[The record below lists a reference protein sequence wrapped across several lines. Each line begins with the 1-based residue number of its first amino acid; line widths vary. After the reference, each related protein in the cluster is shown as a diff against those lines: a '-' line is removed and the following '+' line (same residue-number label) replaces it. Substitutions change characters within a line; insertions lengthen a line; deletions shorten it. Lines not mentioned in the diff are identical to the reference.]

1 MARILII
8 DDEESIRFGFKTHL
22 SKEGHEVFTAESY
35 ASSLDILST
44 TDPDLIISDIILGSN
59 TGIDILGE
67 VKDNGMQ
74 CPVIMITGEP
84 NIKTAT
90 DAVRMGAF
98 DYLPKPIKKET
109 ILRVSGL
116 ALQHKALLDE
126 KDKIEEEKERYR
138 KNLEAIFRSLDD
150 AIITVDHE
158 MRVIEANDVTNIICD
173 LSPNEI
179 IGSTFS
185 NDTIQCVKSCHKVL
199 HETLKT
205 KKPIKEFRVECKH
218 KSRPGQIVLLTSSP
232 LTDKQDRFMGA
243 VLVVKD
249 ITRIT
254 NLEIEL
260 KEKHQF
266 HQIIGKSKKMQTL
279 YKLLENLSDTETTVL
294 ITGKSGTGKE
304 MVAKALHFSGVRSD
318 KPLVTVNCSSLSE
331 NLLESELFGHVKGA
345 FTGAVKDKTGRFQMA
360 NKGTIFLDEIGDIAP
375 TVQLKLLRIL
385 QERKFERVGESN
397 TTNADVRVIA
407 ATNCD
412 LIERVRL
419 GLFRQDLYYRLK
431 VIEVALPPL
440 IERRE
445 DIPLLTSHFLNLFKK
460 RFKRDIE
467 KISDEAMDI
476 FMQYT
481 WPGNIRE
488 LEHAMEHAFVL
499 CHDRAIQASHLP
511 PEIIGDSVAKSP
523 LSENKPAD
531 ESQKIIQVLNKAGW
545 NKAKAA
551 RMIGLSRQGIYR
563 KIAKYNI
570 KPPVQANPNIPVK

>member
-8 DDEESIRFGFKTHL
+8 DDEESIRFGFKAHL
-22 SKEGHEVFTAESY
+22 SKESHEVFTAGDY
-35 ASSLDILST
+35 VSSLDILST
-44 TDPDLIISDIILGSN
+44 TDPDLIISDIILENN
-59 TGIDILGE
+59 TGIDILEE
-67 VKDNGMQ
+67 VKSKGMH

-84 NIKTAT
+84 NINTAT

-109 ILRVSGL
+109 LLRVSGL

-126 KDKIEEEKERYR
+126 KDKIEKEKERYR
-138 KNLEAIFRSLDD
+138 NNLEAIFRSLDD

-158 MRVIEANDVTNIICD
+158 MKVIEANDVTNIICD
-173 LSPNEI
+173 FPPNDI
-179 IGSTFS
+179 IGRTFS
-185 NDTIQCVKSCHKVL
+185 NDTNQCVKSCHKVL
-199 HETLKT
+199 QETLKT
-205 KKPIKEFRVECKH
+205 KKPIKEFRVKCTH

-232 LTDKQDRFMGA
+232 LTDKHDKFMGA

-254 NLEIEL
+254 NLEMEL

-266 HQIIGKSKKMQTL
+266 HQIIGKSKDMQEL

-294 ITGKSGTGKE
+294 ITGESGTGKE

-407 ATNCD
+407 ATNCN

-440 IERRE
+440 RERRE
-445 DIPLLTSHFLNLFKK
+445 DIPLLASHFLNLFKK

-499 CHDRAIQASHLP
+499 CHDRSIETSHLP
-511 PEIIGDSVAKSP
+511 PETIENSFAESL
-523 LSENKPAD
+523 LSENKPQD
-531 ESQKIIQVLNKAGW
+531 DSQKIIQVLNKAGW

-570 KPPVQANPNIPVK
+570 QTPAEYNSS